1 MFVAHTDDNRALD
14 IGDTLLPI
22 HLSTKHLTVSGLPPG
37 LVYRRRES
45 FSASSLLGSCHMVT
59 IRDGFTAA

>member
-14 IGDTLLPI
+14 IGDTLLPYLFI
-22 HLSTKHLTVSGLPPG
+22 CTVSGLPPG